1 MVTNYLK
8 LLSHLIFYENSNKL
22 ELSYLEENLQFHIN
36 YIDFTGDINLNY
48 ADEDIIFYNKPLHK
62 DLISKQIV
70 YSINDY
76 NYDSQSKL
84 GLRVWDI
91 TDPYDIAEL
100 NLRKENSFYY
110 FLQNEKNYSRNIIF
124 DINNLDTPKFFGE
137 RSKFKYIKPRKSRF
151 INNHS

>member
-1 MVTNYLK
+1 MKT
-8 LLSHLIFYENSNKL
+8 LSSI
-22 ELSYLEENLQFHIN
+22 IN
-36 YIDFTGDINLNY
+36 HFI
-48 ADEDIIFYNKPLHK
+48 K

-70 YSINDY
+70 YSVNDY

-91 TDPYDIAEL
+91 TDPYDINEL

-124 DINNLDTPKFFGE
+124 DINNLSTPKFFGNVVNSNILNHE
-137 RSKFKYIKPRKSRF
+137 KSRF